1 MGDAVRRPLY
11 LGLHGGLGRV
21 VAGKPLPPELVAENL
36 PALEKGCDNLI
47 KHIENALLFLLPTV
61 LYLAY
66 VLLATDT
73 TDATTGQRKQP
84 LQMLDE
90 APLVWL
96 FAIGLLIM
104 VATLLAFGTL
114 QDQSIDKP
122 YEPAIY
128 KDGRILQG
136 GKK

>member
-1 MGDAVRRPLY
+1 MMRIV
-11 LGLHGGLGRV
+11 
-21 VAGKPLPPELVAENL
+21 
-36 PALEKGCDNLI
+36 
-47 KHIENALLFLLPTV
+47 IENALLFLLPTV

>member
-1 MGDAVRRPLY
+1 MMRIVF
-11 LGLHGGLGRV
+11 
-21 VAGKPLPPELVAENL
+21 
-36 PALEKGCDNLI
+36 
-47 KHIENALLFLLPTV
+47 ENAMLFLLPTV

-66 VLLATDT
+66 VMLATDT
-73 TDATTGQRKQP
+73 TDGTTGQQKRP

-96 FAIGLLIM
+96 FAIGILIM
-104 VATLLAFGTL
+104 VGTLLTFGTL
-114 QDQSIDKP
+114 NDQSIDKP

-128 KDGRILQG
+128 KDGRIQPG